1 MPPATPPSER
11 SWVCAALVA
20 AGGLAPGPTTGQGGA
35 SPPPPPRT
43 VTVTAG
49 PEYRAGWLHQVL
61 FGRHYRDLW
70 ITPIDVELLDLGAF
84 AGGLT
89 PLRRGGG
96 AQTRAL
102 RLAGADGREYV
113 FRSVNKHPSWLPADL
128 RETIAERVV
137 RDQISVLHPGAALVA
152 APLLE
157 AAGVLHV
164 QPYLVVLPDDPR
176 LGDFRPEF
184 AGMLGILEERPRE
197 GPGGASRFAG
207 ASDVAGTDRLLDLRR
222 GSSRERVDS
231 RAFLA
236 ARLLDLLLG
245 DGDRHADQWRWARFD
260 ETDGHV
266 WRPIPRDR
274 DEAFSRFDG
283 LLPRLA
289 RVSHPDLVGFGYD
302 YGSVYGLSWRAED
315 LDRRFLTDLDRPVWD
330 SIAHAMQARLTD
342 SVIDLAVGR
351 LPSEYHRGDAA
362 DLARA
367 LKHRRDRLAAAAGE
381 LYGLLAADVDIET
394 TDHPELIAVERRADG
409 RVTLRLARRPKVPAA
424 PTAAPYFVRTFDR
437 AETKEIRLYLRG
449 SDDRVTISG
458 AATRSILVR
467 VISDTGRAE
476 VVDSSRVAGRGRS
489 TRVYD
494 GGRGATWIVAG
505 PTTAVDHRPAVPRQR
520 PDVFHAQPRD
530 QGRAWAPWTWISIQP
545 DVGVIVGGGATL
557 LRYGFRRF
565 PYQSSMSFRLGFA
578 TGAGKFGV
586 AYAGDFRRAGAA
598 RVAVRADWSGFD
610 VVRFYG
616 FGNETPDTGS
626 TDFYK
631 VKQQQYLVA
640 PSLVLLLGHRT
651 ELTVGPIL
659 KYAFTDLRPGTFVD
673 TRRPYGVGSW
683 GQVGMQAGLR
693 IDTRDRA
700 TSATRGV
707 LLTVGGSAYPT
718 FWDVTAPFQEAH
730 AEAATYLTAAMP
742 TCPTLAVRVAGKRV
756 WGSFPFHEA
765 AFVGGA
771 GTVRGYSEHRFA
783 GDAGL
788 YANVELRFRLARPSL
803 VVPGDFGAF
812 GLVDA
817 GRVYVSGEPSDRWH
831 AAAGGGL
838 WFAPLSASNTLS
850 VAVARSPGR
859 TAIYLRLGFAF

>member
-1 MPPATPPSER
+1 VNGPGFAL
-11 SWVCAALVA
+11 ALVA
-20 AGGLAPGPTTGQGGA
+20 VGGLAPGPAPGQGGA
-35 SPPPPPRT
+35 STPPPPRT

-49 PEYRAGWLHQVL
+49 PEYRAGWLHRVL
-61 FGRHYRDLW
+61 FGRHYRHLW
-70 ITPIDVELLDLGAF
+70 TTPIEVELLDLGAF

-102 RLAGADGREYV
+102 RLAGGDGREYV
-113 FRSVNKHPSWLPADL
+113 FRSVNKHPSWLPPDL

-152 APLLE
+152 APLVG
-157 AAGVLHV
+157 AAGVLHA

-176 LGDFRPEF
+176 LGDFRSEF

-197 GPGGASRFAG
+197 GPGGASGFAG
-207 ASDVAGTDRLLDLRR
+207 ASDVAGTDRLVELLRS
-222 GSSRERVDS
+222 GSRERVDS

-236 ARLLDLLLG
+236 TRLLDLLLG

-260 ETDGHV
+260 DPEGHV

-283 LLPRLA
+283 LLPRFA

-315 LDRRFLTDLDRPVWD
+315 LDRRFLTDLERPVWD
-330 SIAHAMQARLTD
+330 SIAHAIQARLTD

-351 LPSEYHRGDAA
+351 LPSEYYRGNAA
-362 DLARA
+362 DLAGA
-367 LKHRRDRLAAAAGE
+367 LKHRRNRLAAAAGE

-394 TDHPELIAVERRADG
+394 TEHPELIAVERLPDG
-409 RVTLRLARRPKVPAA
+409 RVTLRLARRSRAPAA
-424 PTAAPYFVRTFDR
+424 PTAPYFVRTFDR
-437 AETKEIRLYLRG
+437 AETTEIRLYLRG

-458 AATRSILVR
+458 TAARSILVR

-476 VVDSSRVAGRGRS
+476 VVDSSRVAERGRW

-494 GGRGATWIVAG
+494 GGRGATGIVPG
-505 PTTAVDHRPAVPRQR
+505 TTTAVDHRPAVPRQR

-530 QGRAWAPWTWISIQP
+530 QGRAWAPWTWISVQP

-557 LRYGFRRF
+557 RSYGFRRF
-565 PYQSSMSFRLGFA
+565 PYKSLMSLRVGFA

-586 AYAGDFRRAGAA
+586 EYTGDFRTAGAA
-598 RVAVRADWSGFD
+598 RVAMRAGWSGFD

-616 FGNETPDTGS
+616 FGNETPDTGT
-626 TDFYK
+626 TDLYK

-640 PSLVLLLGHRT
+640 PSLVLPLGRQG
-651 ELTVGPIL
+651 ELTVGPLL
-659 KYAFTDLRPGTFVD
+659 KYAFTDLVPGSFID

-683 GQVGMQAGLR
+683 GQVGVQAGVR

-707 LLTVGGSAYPT
+707 LITVGGSAYPT

-730 AEAATYLTAAMP
+730 AEAATYLTAAVP
-742 TCPTLAVRVAGKRV
+742 TRPTLAVRVAGQRV
-756 WGSFPFHEA
+756 WGRFPFHEA
-765 AFVGGA
+765 VFIGGA

-788 YANVELRFRLARPSL
+788 YGNVELRFRLGRPSL
-803 VVPGDFGAF
+803 VVPGDFGVF
-812 GLVDA
+812 GLADA
-817 GRVYVSGEPSDRWH
+817 GRVYVSGETSDRWH

-838 WFAPLSASNTLS
+838 WFAPLSASNTVS

-859 TAIYLRLGFAF
+859 TAVYLRLGFAF